1 MFVAYFYV
9 TGTIASVVKNVTRL
23 TNVSTIFYVT
33 SVVADVIENVFSLAN
48 VVAVL
53 YVTVDVTTA
62 VKYVI
67 TIPNSN
73 ENEISV
79 NGIVDEVPRSAV
91 KESPIK
97 EYVAVL
103 RGSFG
108 CFDKVT
114 FADDDG
120 LYHISAGGVELY
132 CQSILS
138 FAACRKS
145 KYRQSNT
152 QCKYCDFGGESNIFH
167 TSS

>member
-1 MFVAYFYV
+1 MLVAYCYV
-9 TGTIASVVKNVTRL
+9 TGIITVMG
-23 TNVSTIFYVT
+23 
-33 SVVADVIENVFSLAN
+33 ENVFCVSNKITSLN
-48 VVAVL
+48 VTGVVARQTVNVCGL
-53 YVTVDVTTA
+53 SNVSALRYVTIGVACIVE
-62 VKYVI
+62 YVVAF
-67 TIPNSN
+67 PNSN
-73 ENEISV
+73 QGDICG
-79 NGIVDEVPRSAV
+79 NGIFGKVPRSAV

-114 FADDDG
+114 LADDYG